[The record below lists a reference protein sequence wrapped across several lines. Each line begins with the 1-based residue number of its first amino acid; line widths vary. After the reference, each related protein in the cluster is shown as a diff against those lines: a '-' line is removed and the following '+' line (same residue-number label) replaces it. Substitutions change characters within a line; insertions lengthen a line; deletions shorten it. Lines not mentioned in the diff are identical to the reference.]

1 MQDKRQAILDTSLK
15 LFVDQGFHATPTA
28 KIAKEA
34 KVATGTLFHHFK
46 TKEELINTLYL
57 ETKDVL
63 IREIANEV
71 DQQTSVKGKLK
82 QLFFNVIHWSL
93 QYPYHHAFY
102 YQYSY
107 SPFISQITKEL
118 GEQRLQFIYDLVEEG
133 KQNDILKSVPTDLL
147 FESALGQINGII
159 KCIHENPDKFED
171 EEYMEQAFSLY
182 WDAIRG

>member
-1 MQDKRQAILDTSLK
+1 MQDKRQAILDTALK

-46 TKEELINTLYL
+46 TKEDLINTLYL
-57 ETKDVL
+57 ETKDEL
-63 IREIANEV
+63 IREITSEV
-71 DQQTSVKGKLK
+71 DQQTSIKGKLR
-82 QLFFNVIHWSL
+82 QIFFNVVNWSL
-93 QYPYHHAFY
+93 KYPYHHAFY

-118 GEQRLQFIYDLVEEG
+118 GEQRLQFIYDLLEEG
-133 KQNDILKSVPTDLL
+133 KQNDVLKSVPTDLL

-159 KCIHENPDKFED
+159 KCILEKPELVND
-171 EEYMEQAFSLY
+171 EIYMEQAFTLC
-182 WDAIRG
+182 WDGIRG